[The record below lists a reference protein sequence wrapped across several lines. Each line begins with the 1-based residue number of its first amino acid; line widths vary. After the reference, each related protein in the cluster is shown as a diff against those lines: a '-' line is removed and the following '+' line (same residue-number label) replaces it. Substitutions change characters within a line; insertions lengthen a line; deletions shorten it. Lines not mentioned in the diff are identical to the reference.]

1 MDVERN
7 PEEQRVSGAGA
18 AYRRGIIVAVV
29 LAVLTVVEYFIGT
42 GEILNGS
49 LIVLA
54 VIALV
59 KAGLI
64 VQYFMHISR
73 LWTDEEEAH

>member
-1 MDVERN
+1 MDMERN
-7 PEEQRVSGAGA
+7 PEERPVRGAGA

-29 LAVLTVVEYFIGT
+29 LAVLTIIEYFIGT
-42 GEILNGS
+42 GDLLNGS

-54 VIALV
+54 VIALL